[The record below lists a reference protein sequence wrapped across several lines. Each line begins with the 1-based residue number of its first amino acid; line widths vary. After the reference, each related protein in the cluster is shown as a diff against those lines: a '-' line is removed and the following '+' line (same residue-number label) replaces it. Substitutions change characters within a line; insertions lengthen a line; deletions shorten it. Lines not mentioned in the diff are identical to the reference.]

1 MPRRNIHKDDLYAA
15 NLAKGMTQAEAYEA
29 AGFKPNP
36 GNAGR
41 KAKSPIVQ
49 AKVREIKNAVVQA
62 FVVDE
67 KWVLNEMVE
76 NYKSAKAAEEYHV
89 CQKQLRDIGGHFQ
102 MFVDRKDIRLH
113 AKFEG
118 IPTSDLIRQL
128 TEVTTMLA
136 IENNSEEHE

>member
-15 NLAKGMTQAEAYEA
+15 NLAKGMSQEEAYVA
-29 AGFKPNP
+29 AGFKRNR
-36 GNAGR
+36 GNATT
-41 KAKSPIVQ
+41 KAKKPHVQ
-49 AKVREIKNAVVQA
+49 AKVAAIKQAVVQA

-118 IPTSDLIRQL
+118 IPTADLIRQL

-136 IENNSEEHE
+136 LEDNSQERE

>member
-15 NLAKGMTQAEAYEA
+15 NLAKGMSQNEAYAA
-29 AGFKPNP
+29 AGYKPDR
-36 GNAGR
+36 GNAAK
-41 KAKSPIVQ
+41 KAKAVEAKVQ
-49 AKVREIKNAVVQA
+49 AIKQSVVQA

-102 MFVDRKDIRLH
+102 MFIDRKDIRLH

-136 IENNSEEHE
+136 LEDNSTESAE